1 MKRVVDLWI
10 KWDGGNGINRGHE
23 SSKFLMNQEIIFL
36 MKQIIKPMMKQ
47 CLGCKKAQAQ
57 THKLEQ
63 DPSVLKVICYPL
75 VQEGNHGNSGK
86 AALGR

>member
-10 KWDGGNGINRGHE
+10 KWDGGNGINRGYE

-36 MKQIIKPMMKQ
+36 MKQIIKSMMKQ
-47 CLGCKKAQAQ
+47 CLGCKKVQAQ
-57 THKLEQ
+57 TYKLEQ

-75 VQEGNHGNSGK
+75 V
-86 AALGR
+86 